1 MNFFKVVTILLIVT
15 RTLTVVVMRKYLKL
29 QQITLIGRPTFRE
42 TGNLE
47 IMRRNMKLLR
57 LRRGELLRRD
67 GYDDIW
73 THSFL
78 L

>member
-1 MNFFKVVTILLIVT
+1 
-15 RTLTVVVMRKYLKL
+15 MRKYPKL
-29 QQITLIGRPTFRE
+29 QQITLIGIFSE

-47 IMRRNMKLLR
+47 IMRRNMNLLK

-73 THSFL
+73 THSVL

>member
-1 MNFFKVVTILLIVT
+1 MLIVT
-15 RTLTVVVMRKYLKL
+15 RTLTVVVIRKYLKL
-29 QQITLIGRPTFRE
+29 QQITLIGIFSE

-47 IMRRNMKLLR
+47 IMRRNMKLLK
-57 LRRGELLRRD
+57 LRRGKLLRRD

-73 THSFL
+73 THSVL